1 MPLKLSRM
9 VDKGQPIFASDW
21 NKLIDD
27 LVQAMQ
33 FRPGPGVAGVWE
45 QSGLMMALAQQQP
58 DFLVWS
64 RVTARTASAAD
75 LQSNIRYDAKGI
87 FEPGVILTNATPACG
102 RPVKVAQA
110 SITRIYPA
118 EIGALC
124 FIARNKQTD
133 GTVRPELW
141 FPGTGGEY
149 EGLAVKKCS

>member
-1 MPLKLSRM
+1 MLKLSRM
-9 VDKGQPIFASDW
+9 VNKGQPIFASDW
-21 NKLIDD
+21 NQLIDD
-27 LVQAMQ
+27 LERALQIRA
-33 FRPGPGVAGVWE
+33 GPGLVGSWPS
-45 QSGLMMALAQQQP
+45 SGLMVALAQQQP

-64 RVTARTASAAD
+64 RITARTRSAAD
-75 LQSNIRYDAKGI
+75 VAENIRYDVKGI
-87 FEPGVILTNATPACG
+87 FEQGAVLTNVYPSCG
-102 RPVKVAQA
+102 RPVKAAQA